1 MDQLWESTT
10 LQIRILPWANN
21 VYKVNMRILYLT
33 FSAADHSCIFS
44 VVTTD
49 FTESSMATFADVC
62 LIAVT
67 LNLIQKNITK
77 RYITASRER
86 STIKCFSRG
95 RGTQA
100 CGSMTVCVLHVPLV
114 VADCSPGALVIEL
127 DSRPWLGL
135 DEPTRRT
142 GTVKES
148 SNNSL

>member
-1 MDQLWESTT
+1 
-10 LQIRILPWANN
+10 
-21 VYKVNMRILYLT
+21 MRILYLT

-49 FTESSMATFADVC
+49 FTESSMATLADVC

-95 RGTQA
+95 RVPKHPAYDRG
-100 CGSMTVCVLHVPLV
+100 VLHVPLV

-127 DSRPWLGL
+127 DTTLV
-135 DEPTRRT
+135 
-142 GTVKES
+142 GT
-148 SNNSL
+148 